1 MKIHSANFVTMTT
14 PVHPN
19 SRPMNK
25 FNLLRCIGLTLLT
38 ACPSFAETTLVT
50 GINALDPKSN
60 APVNYQ
66 LENSINCPVATFGT
80 GVFAGNG
87 NQWGNNDFAPF
98 NSYNA
103 GGVNVG
109 GLAGISI
116 PLGGSLAQYCR
127 KQAEMHIERAKLLSI
142 NERRNAAVSFLALCE
157 WIRLYYPLYQNDL
170 QKVSSTMEKNKNP
183 FELFAE
189 CPKPETRIYSYPETR
204 KSEANK
210 TGKNKEKSIN
220 NKSDTNEETQ
230 KQITPPPIW
239 QPQSP
244 FLNPIPVQANP
255 R

>member
-1 MKIHSANFVTMTT
+1 MKIHSANFATMTT
-14 PVHPN
+14 PVYPN

-38 ACPSFAETTLVT
+38 ACPSFADTTLGT

-127 KQAEMHIERAKLLSI
+127 KQAEMQIERAKLLSI

-157 WIRLYYPLYQNDL
+157 WIRLYYPRYRELL
-170 QKVSSTMEKNKNP
+170 VSSTMEKNKNP

-189 CPKPETRIYSYPETR
+189 CPGPEVRIVSYPETR
-204 KSEANK
+204 NSEENK
-210 TGKNKEKSIN
+210 TGKNKEKPKIN
-220 NKSDTNEETQ
+220 KPDTIEETK

>member
-1 MKIHSANFVTMTT
+1 MTT
-14 PVHPN
+14 SVHPN
-19 SRPMNK
+19 SRLMNK

-38 ACPSFAETTLVT
+38 ACPSYANTTLGT
-50 GINALDPKSN
+50 GVNALDPKSN

-66 LENSINCPVATFGT
+66 LEGSINCPVATFGT

-98 NSYNA
+98 YSYNA

-127 KQAEMHIERAKLLSI
+127 KQAERQIERQKLLSI
-142 NERRNAAVSFLALCE
+142 IERRNAAVSFLALCE
-157 WIRLYYPLYQNDL
+157 WIRLYYPGYRKLP
-170 QKVSSTMEKNKNP
+170 KVSSTTEIKKP

-189 CPKPETRIYSYPETR
+189 CPDPETRIVSYPETR
-204 KSEANK
+204 NSEANK
-210 TGKNKEKSIN
+210 TGKNKEKPKD
-220 NKSDTNEETQ
+220 NKSNMIEETQ
-230 KQITPPPIW
+230 QQIIPPPIW
-239 QPQSP
+239 QPPSP

>member
-1 MKIHSANFVTMTT
+1 MTT
-14 PVHPN
+14 SVHPN

-38 ACPSFAETTLVT
+38 ACPSFANTTLGT

-66 LENSINCPVATFGT
+66 LEGSIVCPVATFGT

-98 NSYNA
+98 YSYNG

-127 KQAEMHIERAKLLSI
+127 KQAERQIERQKLLSI
-142 NERRNAAVSFLALCE
+142 IERRNAAVSFLALCE
-157 WIRLYYPLYQNDL
+157 WIGRYYPRYREWPII
-170 QKVSSTMEKNKNP
+170 SSTMEKSKNP

-189 CPKPETRIYSYPETR
+189 CPSPEIRVVFYPETR
-204 KSEANK
+204 NSEANK
-210 TGKNKEKSIN
+210 TGKNKEKPKD
-220 NKSDTNEETQ
+220 NKSDTIEETQ
-230 KQITPPPIW
+230 QQITPPPIW